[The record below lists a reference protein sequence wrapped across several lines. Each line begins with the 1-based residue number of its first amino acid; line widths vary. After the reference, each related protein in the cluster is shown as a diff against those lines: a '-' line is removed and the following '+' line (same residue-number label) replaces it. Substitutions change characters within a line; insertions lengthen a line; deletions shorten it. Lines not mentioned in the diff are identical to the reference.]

1 MTASIEGLQ
10 VREVQ
15 AVADSRLTNSLAVAA
30 LTLLLY
36 DHLISLRE
44 EVELIW
50 KRSRW
55 RSILKLV
62 YLWNRYFS
70 AVALSVL
77 TIWRFYEV
85 KTNGMY
91 LYGFRLV
98 SGNDKR
104 RNHNNSGLRV
114 GLTRSRPLLYGL
126 ILLISAEIVAMMGV
140 DVHLILTA
148 GKDYFHLGPVL
159 TGCYPYFV
167 PRFLTFYLVPSL
179 IVSVIMFAMTLYKCL
194 TSFRMGLSSR
204 MPIISLFLRDGVFWF
219 VGVIVATVVTFMNW
233 ATMSRSARVELL
245 NTPCVVMFSLIA
257 SKTLMNIRRITIQDV
272 IDGSVAPSM
281 PTLHLSAVVFDS
293 IRPEES
299 SSSDGPHENCRGYH
313 L

>member
-1 MTASIEGLQ
+1 MKGSMDTFSTFHLPSPLSKAAMTASIEGLQ

-85 KTNGMY
+85 KTNGVSAIFTEFMCHSCVPPPTD
-91 LYGFRLV
+91 LYGFRL
-98 SGNDKR
+98 
-104 RNHNNSGLRV
+104 GLR
-114 GLTRSRPLLYGL
+114 
-126 ILLISAEIVAMMGV
+126 
-140 DVHLILTA
+140 H
-148 GKDYFHLGPVL
+148 
-159 TGCYPYFV
+159 
-167 PRFLTFYLVPSL
+167 
-179 IVSVIMFAMTLYKCL
+179 
-194 TSFRMGLSSR
+194 
-204 MPIISLFLRDGVFWF
+204 
-219 VGVIVATVVTFMNW
+219 
-233 ATMSRSARVELL
+233 
-245 NTPCVVMFSLIA
+245 
-257 SKTLMNIRRITIQDV
+257 
-272 IDGSVAPSM
+272 
-281 PTLHLSAVVFDS
+281 
-293 IRPEES
+293 
-299 SSSDGPHENCRGYH
+299 
-313 L
+313 